1 MKLSNVLRVGM
12 AVSLCALA
20 GCGLFSRDRK
30 EVYQEAQQG
39 KELEIPP
46 ELDSPAR
53 RSVMLVPPG
62 AVSQSGISEKP
73 VSDVQAGAADITEQL
88 FIDAAPTEAFERV
101 RDAIEQAQVG
111 TLGAI
116 DPAARSI
123 AINVEIE
130 TVEPRWLRKDKVNRR
145 QLLRVVRVV
154 ADGAK
159 SRVLVADGNGTD
171 VDDEGSKKVLLAIRE
186 RVLD

>member
-1 MKLSNVLRVGM
+1 MKLSNVLRVGL
-12 AVSLCALA
+12 AVSLCGLA
-20 GCGLFSRDRK
+20 GCGWFSRERK

-39 KELEIPP
+39 KALEIPP

-53 RSVMLVPPG
+53 RSVMQVPPG
-62 AVSQSGISEKP
+62 PVSQEGISEKP

-88 FIDAAPTEAFERV
+88 FIDASPGEAFERV
-101 RDAIEQAQVG
+101 RDALEQAQIG

-116 DPAARSI
+116 DADRRTI
-123 AINVEIE
+123 TITVEIE
-130 TVEPRWLRKDKVNRR
+130 TIEPRWLRKDKVNRR

-159 SRVLVADGNGTD
+159 SRVLVADGNGND
-171 VDDEGSKKVLLAIRE
+171 VDDEGSKKVLLAVRE